1 MHASRACKQAR
12 HKSWRISVAL
22 AGCGPEATARAAH
35 AIPQRH
41 APPFRV
47 SQVAR
52 HLARSRSTS
61 SRRRTCVSGVLWF
74 IACLLF
80 FILCSTAPRLGMML
94 RRSLRPASLVFLC
107 IFILFLLAGFNLEGN
122 VETELPE
129 ALEQWATLVEAEK
142 RAIEELP
149 FVKSVAFHYGDTA
162 NLNKVIA
169 TVWCCWQPSRQSFMQ
184 VPMACH
190 VELRPTFLEVTR
202 ALREKLLLEHGA
214 ADHEH
219 DHRAVQ
225 RRAEPT
231 PSTRR
236 SCARST
242 LRCCCRRWAACRCR
256 ACARRGRWRRRR

>member
-35 AIPQRH
+35 AISSASCAAFSSLASGSPL
-41 APPFRV
+41 
-47 SQVAR
+47 SSVALDVFSAA
-52 HLARSRSTS
+52 H
-61 SRRRTCVSGVLWF
+61 CVSGVLWF

-169 TVWCCWQPSRQSFMQ
+169 TVWCYWQPSRQSFMQ

-202 ALREKLLLEHGA
+202 ALR
-214 ADHEH
+214 
-219 DHRAVQ
+219 
-225 RRAEPT
+225 
-231 PSTRR
+231 
-236 SCARST
+236 
-242 LRCCCRRWAACRCR
+242 
-256 ACARRGRWRRRR
+256 